1 MKEKFVVTGM
11 TCAACSAHVEK
22 AAGSLPGVNST
33 VVNLMLGTMMVD
45 YDPQQVTP
53 EQIISAVESGG
64 YGAKRASDVKQ
75 NVHKEQDA
83 ALAKMRRRLVW
94 SIVCLVPLFYISMG
108 HMMGLPLPGFLMAS
122 HLTHAISQLVFCVP
136 ILILN
141 RSYFTVGFSQLFR
154 RSPNMD
160 TLVALGASAG
170 LVYSLIEMVRLAA
183 GQASGMPELYFESA
197 GMICALVT
205 VGKYLEERS
214 KGKTTDAISALLA
227 LAPDSAVV
235 KRGGVEV
242 TVPAEDIQKGDIV
255 VVRQGGKI
263 PVDGVVVSGSGSV
276 DESAITGESLPVE
289 KSVGDTVTSATVN
302 QSGYL
307 ELEATRVGADTTLS
321 QIVKLMEE
329 ASSSKAPISR
339 LADKI
344 SGVFVP
350 VVIAIAVV
358 VFTVWLAVGAELSVA
373 LTYAISVLVISCPC
387 ALGLATPTAIMVGTG
402 RGAANGILV
411 KSAEALE
418 MARGVKTVVLD
429 KTGTITKG
437 APQVTDVLPAEGV
450 RAEELLR
457 LAYALE
463 KPSEHPLA
471 RAMVLYAAGGIGA
484 DSVKE
489 SAELVSGFKQVPGQ
503 GVSACVSG
511 AACYAGNA
519 RMMAECGIAVDASQ
533 AEGLADEGKT
543 VTYFA
548 CDGKLVG
555 IIAVADVPKAT
566 SAAAIAQLR
575 AMGIRTVMLTG
586 DAERTALAVQRQVG
600 TDEVIAGVLP
610 AEKERIVRQ
619 LSAKAPVAM
628 VGDGINDAPALAR
641 ADVGI
646 AIGAGT
652 DIALSSADIVLM
664 HSDLADVPAAL
675 DLSRATMRNIKQNLF
690 WALFYNAICIP
701 VAAGAFAWAGFSLNP
716 MIAAAAMSVSS
727 VCVVTNALR
736 LRGWKPQRVSTTSM
750 GAVGKAASG
759 PTSANEVAGVGAA
772 AGAVTSKEANSLP
785 SANETANDVPSS
797 DGMPTA
803 PNAFAVN
810 SRSAALQFPEK
821 RLRVEGMKCRKCA
834 GRVRGAL
841 EAVPGV
847 ESAVVDLE
855 GKQATVHLSDSVP
868 DEVLVGAVIEKGFEA
883 EMLAH

>member
-1 MKEKFVVTGM
+1 M
-11 TCAACSAHVEK
+11 
-22 AAGSLPGVNST
+22 
-33 VVNLMLGTMMVD
+33 
-45 YDPQQVTP
+45 
-53 EQIISAVESGG
+53 
-64 YGAKRASDVKQ
+64 
-75 NVHKEQDA
+75 
-83 ALAKMRRRLVW
+83 
-94 SIVCLVPLFYISMG
+94 
-108 HMMGLPLPGFLMAS
+108 
-122 HLTHAISQLVFCVP
+122 
-136 ILILN
+136 
-141 RSYFTVGFSQLFR
+141 
-154 RSPNMD
+154 
-160 TLVALGASAG
+160 
-170 LVYSLIEMVRLAA
+170 
-183 GQASGMPELYFESA
+183 
-197 GMICALVT
+197 
-205 VGKYLEERS
+205 
-214 KGKTTDAISALLA
+214 
-227 LAPDSAVV
+227 
-235 KRGGVEV
+235 
-242 TVPAEDIQKGDIV
+242 
-255 VVRQGGKI
+255 
-263 PVDGVVVSGSGSV
+263 
-276 DESAITGESLPVE
+276 
-289 KSVGDTVTSATVN
+289 
-302 QSGYL
+302 
-307 ELEATRVGADTTLS
+307 
-321 QIVKLMEE
+321 
-329 ASSSKAPISR
+329 
-339 LADKI
+339 
-344 SGVFVP
+344 
-350 VVIAIAVV
+350 
-358 VFTVWLAVGAELSVA
+358 A

-418 MARGVKTVVLD
+418 TARGVKTVVLD

-437 APQVTDVLPAEGV
+437 APQVTDVLPVEGV

-484 DSVKE
+484 DAVKE

-555 IIAVADVPKAT
+555 IIAVADVPKTT

-736 LRGWKPQRVSTTSM
+736 LRGWKPQRVSATPV
-750 GAVGKAASG
+750 GAAGKAASG
-759 PTSANEVAGVGAA
+759 PASANEVVGVGAA
-772 AGAVTSKEANSLP
+772 AGAVTSKEASNLP

-797 DGMPTA
+797 DEMPTG

-810 SRSAALQFPEK
+810 SRSAALRFPER
-821 RLRVEGMKCRKCA
+821 RLRVEGMKCHKCA

-847 ESAVVDLE
+847 ESAVVDL
-855 GKQATVHLSDSVP
+855 GAKQATVHLSDSVP
-868 DEVLVGAVIEKGFEA
+868 NEVLVGAVIEKGFEA